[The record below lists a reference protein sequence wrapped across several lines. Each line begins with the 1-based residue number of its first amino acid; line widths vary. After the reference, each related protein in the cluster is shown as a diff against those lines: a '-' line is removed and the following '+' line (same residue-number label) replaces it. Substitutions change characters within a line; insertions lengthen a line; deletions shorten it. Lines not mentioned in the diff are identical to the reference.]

1 MGALGDLIA
10 LLPLPWFDLLP
21 ISESFLFVI
30 SWLEIKPGLGAWLSA
45 TNSSDCRFSDAS
57 SICNWYC
64 DQALSYRLPG
74 N

>member
-30 SWLEIKPGLGAWLSA
+30 SWLEIKPSLGAWLST

-57 SICNWYC
+57 STRNWYC